1 MTEFEHILGRALLH
15 FVSSTFAVLALFFAL
30 RFLFRKKPSRWF
42 SAERL
47 HLLVTSA
54 LFVAAAASLREP
66 FDVAA
71 GQTTVKA
78 VCDFVSW
85 YAGVGVTVWALYRFG
100 SS

>member
-42 SAERL
+42 SGERL

-54 LFVAAAASLREP
+54 LIVAAAASLREP
-66 FDVAA
+66 FDVAS
-71 GQTTVKA
+71 GQTVLKA
-78 VCDFVSW
+78 STDFASW
-85 YAGVGVTVWALYRFG
+85 YGGVIVAVWGLYRF
-100 SS
+100 SAP